1 MNDFKKRMPNSRKI
15 MLVFLVIIVIGA
27 LLLMLPIATRE
38 GETTTFTGAMLSS
51 VSATCVTGLVA
62 YDTWSH
68 WTIFG
73 QLVLLT
79 EIQIGG
85 LGFVTIVTFAMIV
98 LKKKIGV
105 SRRTLIH
112 DSFNTLQL
120 RGSVR
125 LVRRIVMGTIFF
137 EGMGALLL
145 AIRFIPEH
153 GAIKGLYYGVFH
165 AVSAFCNGGFDLMGY
180 QTPYTSLTNYV
191 GDPLVILVVSA
202 LIIIGGIGF
211 LVWEDIYENKLH
223 FSRYQFQTKLVLL
236 TTFGLLVGATILFYI
251 MENHHLFAGMSEKD
265 KWLAAFFSAVTPRT
279 AGFNSVDTDALS
291 GGSIFL
297 TMVLML
303 IGGSPGSTAGGI
315 KTTTFIVIVLY
326 LKAYLFRERDC
337 VIFKKRIDD
346 EDVRKA
352 SVVMFINLFLASIG
366 ALIILGNQTLVFRD
380 VMFEVYSAIGTVG
393 MSTGVTRDL
402 TTVSQIVIMV
412 LMYCGRMGSLTIAMS
427 LTERRRTGKVRYPA
441 EHISVG

>member
-1 MNDFKKRMPNSRKI
+1 
-15 MLVFLVIIVIGA
+15 
-27 LLLMLPIATRE
+27 
-38 GETTTFTGAMLSS
+38 
-51 VSATCVTGLVA
+51 
-62 YDTWSH
+62 
-68 WTIFG
+68 
-73 QLVLLT
+73 
-79 EIQIGG
+79 
-85 LGFVTIVTFAMIV
+85 
-98 LKKKIGV
+98 
-105 SRRTLIH
+105 
-112 DSFNTLQL
+112 
-120 RGSVR
+120 
-125 LVRRIVMGTIFF
+125 
-137 EGMGALLL
+137 
-145 AIRFIPEH
+145 
-153 GAIKGLYYGVFH
+153 
-165 AVSAFCNGGFDLMGY
+165 
-180 QTPYTSLTNYV
+180 
-191 GDPLVILVVSA
+191 
-202 LIIIGGIGF
+202 
-211 LVWEDIYENKLH
+211 
-223 FSRYQFQTKLVLL
+223 
-236 TTFGLLVGATILFYI
+236 
-251 MENHHLFAGMSEKD
+251 MSEKD

-297 TMVLML
+297 TMLLML